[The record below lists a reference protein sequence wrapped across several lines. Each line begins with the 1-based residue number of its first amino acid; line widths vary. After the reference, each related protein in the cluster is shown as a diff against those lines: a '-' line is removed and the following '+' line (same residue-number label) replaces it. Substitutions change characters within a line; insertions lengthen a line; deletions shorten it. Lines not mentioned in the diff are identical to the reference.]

1 MFRRFL
7 ALAVALVAATS
18 LPAGTNSK
26 GSPTRT
32 AVSTWSRG
40 AHPLPYTVNPDPS
53 LRNAR
58 VPSPNGKYE
67 IACNVIPKEQKVSES
82 VSETLDAPSCELVGE
97 QRRTPID
104 LGVGPEALWS
114 PDSDA
119 VAITHSLGGALGTYH
134 VLIYRP
140 ENAGPV
146 ELATAVRKDLARRF
160 PACVGGGCSRSEEKK
175 LRKTSAWVNVAAIRW
190 MENSDRLLM
199 IAWVPD
205 SSAFGANL
213 GKFNGYVV
221 DARNGRILNRYSEA
235 NFKKKFKKYC
245 GDWGL

>member
-1 MFRRFL
+1 MSRRYF
-7 ALAVALVAATS
+7 ALAFALIAATS
-18 LPAGTNSK
+18 LPAGTNAK
-26 GSPTRT
+26 GSPTPT
-32 AVSTWSRG
+32 AVSTWARA
-40 AHPLPYTVNPDPS
+40 AHPLPYTVNPDPE
-53 LRNAR
+53 LRGAR

-82 VSETLDAPSCELVGE
+82 VSETLEAPACELVGP

-104 LGVGPEALWS
+104 LQVGPEALWA

-119 VAITHSLGGALGTYH
+119 VAITHSRGGALGTYQ

-140 ENAGPV
+140 ASTGPV
-146 ELATAVRKDLARRF
+146 EIATAVRRDLARRF
-160 PACVGGGCSRSEEKK
+160 PACVGGGCTVAQQKRMRKRSD
-175 LRKTSAWVNVAAIRW
+175 WVNVAAIRW
-190 MENSDRLLM
+190 MNNSDRLLM
-199 IAWVPD
+199 MAWVPD

-221 DARNGRILNRYSEA
+221 ESRTGRILNRYSEA
-235 NFKKKFKKYC
+235 EFKKKFRKDC

>member
-1 MFRRFL
+1 MSRRFL

-26 GSPTRT
+26 NAPTRT
-32 AVSTWSRG
+32 AVTTWSRA
-40 AHPLPYTVNPDPS
+40 AHPLPYTVNPDPT

-67 IACNVIPKEQKVSES
+67 IACNVIPKEQKVSEA
-82 VSETLDAPSCELVGE
+82 VSETLDAPNCELVGA

-119 VAITHSLGGALGTYH
+119 VAVTHSSGGAIGPYH

-140 ENAGPV
+140 QNAVPQ
-146 ELATAVRKDLARRF
+146 EIATAVRKDLARRF
-160 PACVGGGCSRSEEKK
+160 PACLGGGCTAAEQKK
-175 LRKTSAWVNVAAIRW
+175 LRKSSDWVNVAAIRW
-190 MENSDRLLM
+190 MESSDRLLM
-199 IAWVPD
+199 MAWVPD

-213 GKFNGYVV
+213 GRFNGYVV
-221 DARNGRILNRYSEA
+221 DARTGHILNRYSEA
-235 NFKKKFKKYC
+235 DFKKKFKKYC